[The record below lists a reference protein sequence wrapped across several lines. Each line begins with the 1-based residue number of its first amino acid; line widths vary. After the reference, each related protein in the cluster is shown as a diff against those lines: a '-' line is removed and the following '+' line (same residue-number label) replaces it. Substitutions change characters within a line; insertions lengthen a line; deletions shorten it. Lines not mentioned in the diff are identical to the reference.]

1 MLMQEVAQGNLDML
15 RPLFNRHHKHLYNFV
30 LKMCGDSMLSE
41 DITQDVF
48 YKILKYRASYNNGKF
63 VSWMFTIAR
72 NSIATH
78 FKSNK
83 ERHADLEQVEH
94 QLANKQIEEK
104 QDYSDLQRA
113 LNRLDPSDREL
124 VILNRYQGIKYEE
137 IALITDSTPGAVKT
151 KMSRALKKLKA
162 LYFQN

>member
-1 MLMQEVAQGNLDML
+1 
-15 RPLFNRHHKHLYNFV
+15 
-30 LKMCGDSMLSE
+30 MLSE